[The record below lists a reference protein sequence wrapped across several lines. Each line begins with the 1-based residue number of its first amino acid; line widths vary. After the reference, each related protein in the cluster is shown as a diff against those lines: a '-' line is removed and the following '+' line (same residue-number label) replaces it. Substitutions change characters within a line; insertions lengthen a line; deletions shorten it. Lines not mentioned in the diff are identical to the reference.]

1 MSLGKEY
8 RAVIISTSEPTQ
20 ANGLPLSMTDSICIP
35 QVFNT
40 VVSRARSLVIVV
52 GNPLTLLVKE
62 KCILGNSGG
71 FWKSY
76 LKLCLQNGTL
86 RTDSVSKKS
95 PQVHSVF
102 MDALKGL
109 LHDGHKV

>member
-1 MSLGKEY
+1 MIDRY
-8 RAVIISTSEPTQ
+8 
-20 ANGLPLSMTDSICIP
+20 SICIP

-76 LKLCLQNGTL
+76 LKLCLQSGTL
-86 RTDSVSKKS
+86 NTDYVSKKS
-95 PQVHSVF
+95 PQVYSVF
-102 MDALKGL
+102 MDALMGL
-109 LHDGHKV
+109 LQDNDMVYMVKKIVTILLLSL